1 VRNLELKVRCPSEET
16 LDALIARART
26 AGAVYVRT
34 MGQRDIDFRVPRGRL
49 KLREWWLDGAQAQ
62 GAERVVTRP
71 REQWGQQGPGTGGRN
86 GVREDGDVG
95 PAGAVLI
102 AYAPPDD
109 AGSRFSDYLLSP
121 VAEPATLHAVLAHA
135 LGERVVVEKRRIF
148 YRYGQTRI
156 HFEQVATLG
165 AFIEL
170 ETLMDEDTEAA
181 AIVEHRVVI
190 DLLGLDRFPVVAAS
204 YSDLLEGKDAPI

>member
-34 MGQRDIDFRVPRGRL
+34 MGQRDAYFRVPHGHL

-62 GAERVVTRP
+62 GAERVIARP
-71 REQWGQQGPGTGGRN
+71 SEQWGQQGPGIGGHNR
-86 GVREDGDVG
+86 VREDGDVG

-102 AYAPPDD
+102 AYARPDD

-135 LGERVVVEKRRIF
+135 LDERVVVEKRRTF

-156 HFEQVATLG
+156 HFDQVAALG
-165 AFIEL
+165 AFVEL
-170 ETLMDEDTEAA
+170 ETLMDENTEAA
-181 AIVEHRVVI
+181 AIAEHQVVI
-190 DLLGLDRFPVVAAS
+190 DLLGLDMFPVVAAS
-204 YSDLLEGKDAPI
+204 YSDLLEGKDTCI

>member
-1 VRNLELKVRCPSEET
+1 
-16 LDALIARART
+16 
-26 AGAVYVRT
+26 
-34 MGQRDIDFRVPRGRL
+34 M
-49 KLREWWLDGAQAQ
+49 
-62 GAERVVTRP
+62 
-71 REQWGQQGPGTGGRN
+71 
-86 GVREDGDVG
+86 G
-95 PAGAVLI
+95 PASAVLI
-102 AYAPPDD
+102 AYARPDD

-156 HFEQVATLG
+156 HFDQVARLG

-190 DLLGLDRFPVVAAS
+190 DLLGLDRLPVVAAS
-204 YSDLLEGKDAPI
+204 YSDLLERKDGCI